1 MIEVSDVY
9 KSFTL
14 KDKRTLKIK
23 TIAAVRG
30 YPFRFSLARYT
41 DFWALTEQAKAPP
54 FE

>member
-30 YPFRFSLARYT
+30 ILSGSAWRDIRTSGP
-41 DFWALTEQAKAPP
+41 
-54 FE
+54 